1 MKSLK
6 GKVGKGLVEWAS
18 RWRSRRRRRWRRRG
32 CLAENP
38 THIRLFQPTLPN
50 TSHQILFNRKLLKRR
65 LISSVESELGFLGR
79 ICIIIKAIW
88 KFKLGV
94 RYENPRFSP
103 SSPFT
108 KTIIILL
115 IFIFILHYEAP
126 RGFQSISA
134 PPVPPLPI
142 NFITSHIPPQWILS
156 PSKPLSFLFPLFSH

>member
-1 MKSLK
+1 MVEKERVNSWSCFK
-6 GKVGKGLVEWAS
+6 EDTSVCGEKGLVEWAS
-18 RWRSRRRRRWRRRG
+18 RWRSRRRRRG

-94 RYENPRFSP
+94 RYENILALHQDHHHPPNLHLHSSLWSTPRFP
-103 SSPFT
+103 VHICSSRP
-108 KTIIILL
+108 
-115 IFIFILHYEAP
+115 A
-126 RGFQSISA
+126 S
-134 PPVPPLPI
+134 
-142 NFITSHIPPQWILS
+142 SH
-156 PSKPLSFLFPLFSH
+156 